1 MDMPSAHEGEDAQQP
16 TTNIRVRREEAGDLS
31 QFEEKKKKNLLQWSQ
46 FWLIVTVLERKEEF

>member
-31 QFEEKKKKNLLQWSQ
+31 QFEEKKKKICCSGVNFDS
-46 FWLIVTVLERKEEF
+46 